1 MIRFFATLAIVFLMV
16 SQTFATESVKT
27 FRLAVTTSFEN
38 SGLSKFML
46 PKFTAD
52 TGYKVE
58 LIVVGTGRALDLG
71 RRGDVDAVLVHAK
84 SDELVF
90 VADGYGSDRQE
101 VMYND
106 FVIAGPK
113 EDPAKARDSEE
124 VIDVLL
130 KIQTNK
136 VLFTSR
142 GDNSGTHKKEIS
154 LWKLAGVDAKTLDT
168 AWYRQTGSGMGA
180 ALNTA
185 AAMDAYIL
193 VDRGT
198 WLSFKNRQN
207 LELLFQGDPPLHNQ
221 YGIIVINKQRF
232 PHVNARGAEAL
243 RDWLTSAKGQT
254 VIGSYRLHG
263 EQLFHPNFKP
273 SS

>member
-16 SQTFATESVKT
+16 SQTSATESVKT

-113 EDPAKARDSEE
+113 EDPAKVRDSEE

-154 LWKLAGVDAKTLDT
+154 LWTLAGVDAKTLDT

-254 VIGSYRLHG
+254 VNGSYRLHG

>member
-16 SQTFATESVKT
+16 SQTFATGSDKT